1 MQPTNGQPRLSS
13 EMMATGD
20 ALRHCIIQVNN
31 LSEAQNPAVANQ
43 PATAVLLVDGPNVA
57 EALEVLAQRLGVTS

>member
-20 ALRHCIIQVNN
+20 ALRHCIIQVNT
-31 LSEAQNPAVANQ
+31 L
-43 PATAVLLVDGPNVA
+43 A
-57 EALEVLAQRLGVTS
+57 EALEVLAQRLGITS